1 MVFDLPNIK
10 KYMDKKITIAVD
22 GFSSCG
28 KSTLAKQLAAKLG
41 YVYIDSGAMYRAV
54 TLYALRNNMIVDEEL
69 DTKKLIASLDDVKIH
84 FELNAN
90 GEPQTFLNGTNVER
104 EIRKIYVSQWVSPV
118 AAVPEVRHVMVAQQQ
133 KMGEAKGVVMDG
145 RDIGTTVFP
154 NAELKI
160 FVTAEVDVRAQRR
173 YDEMLSKGE
182 PADMNEV
189 KQNLQER
196 DRIDQSRAESPL
208 RKADDAVV
216 LDNSHITREEQLQVA
231 YDWAMERIKSA
242 H

>member
-1 MVFDLPNIK
+1 ME
-10 KYMDKKITIAVD
+10 KKITIAVD

-41 YVYIDSGAMYRAV
+41 YVYIDTGAMYRAV
-54 TLYALRNNMIVDEEL
+54 TLYALRNNMVVDEEL
-69 DTKKLIASLDDVKIH
+69 DTKQLISRLGDIDIH

-90 GEPQTFLNGTNVER
+90 GELQTFLNGANVER

-118 AAVPEVRHVMVAQQQ
+118 AAIPEVRHVMVAQQQ

-160 FVTAEVDVRAQRR
+160 FVTADVDVRAQRR

-182 PADMNEV
+182 TADMAEV
-189 KQNLQER
+189 KQNLLER
-196 DRIDQSRAESPL
+196 DRIDQSRTESPL

-231 YDWAMERIKSA
+231 YDWAMERIQSSI
-242 H
+242 

>member
-1 MVFDLPNIK
+1 MVFDLPHIK

-69 DTKKLIASLDDVKIH
+69 DTKKLIANLDDVKIH

-182 PADMNEV
+182 LADMAEV

-216 LDNSHITREEQLQVA
+216 LDNSHITREEQLQIA
-231 YDWAMERIKSA
+231 YDWAMERIKG
-242 H
+242 

>member
-1 MVFDLPNIK
+1 
-10 KYMDKKITIAVD
+10 MDKKITIAVD

-84 FELNAN
+84 LELNAN

>member
-1 MVFDLPNIK
+1 
-10 KYMDKKITIAVD
+10 MDKKITIAVD

-182 PADMNEV
+182 PADMAEV

>member
-1 MVFDLPNIK
+1 MSE
-10 KYMDKKITIAVD
+10 KKITIAVD

-84 FELNAN
+84 FEINAN
-90 GEPQTFLNGTNVER
+90 GEPQTFLNGINVER

-182 PADMNEV
+182 AADMAEV

-216 LDNSHITREEQLQVA
+216 LDNSHITRDEQLQVA
-231 YDWAMERIKSA
+231 YDWAMERIKS
-242 H
+242 